1 MLTHKWRKMFKC
13 MYLLLFR
20 RVTEAIEALAGG
32 DASEAQAIL
41 IRAQQDAEALYIEGT
56 EE

>member
-1 MLTHKWRKMFKC
+1 MFKR

-20 RVTEAIEALAGG
+20 RVTEAIEALALG
-32 DASEAQAIL
+32 DAAQARAIL
-41 IRAQQDAEALYIEGT
+41 ILAQQEAEALYIEGT